1 MLSFYASQC
10 ATHSLHLTHAIDAFL
25 NTVEHNQPPKI
36 FLAHGKFVILSAHR
50 LVHIGDT
57 VHQNVSCLEIST
69 KVLQLS
75 NALCEGLAT
84 TVHKIKKAALQF
96 PSVIAVQEMVDSVVD
111 VSHLARDL
119 KMYVIVSAQT

>member
-1 MLSFYASQC
+1 MY
-10 ATHSLHLTHAIDAFL
+10 LTHAIDAFL

-57 VHQNVSCLEIST
+57 VHQNVTCPEISG
-69 KVLQLS
+69 KILHMS
-75 NALCEGLAT
+75 NALSEGLAT
-84 TVHKIKKAALQF
+84 TVHKIKQAAMQF
-96 PSVIAVQEMVDSVVD
+96 PSVSAVQEMVDSVVD

-119 KMYVIVSAQT
+119 KLCILISSQS